1 MLLASSATLL
11 FTAGL
16 ALYDYVKKK
25 NEDSGR
31 DES

>member
-16 ALYDYVKKK
+16 AVYDYLKKK
-25 NEDSGR
+25 NEDSGK
-31 DES
+31 DDS